1 MTTNKRRINEGG
13 HSQNFKRRKL
23 SDESLLEIERI
34 SSSTA
39 LAGQSLRAVSLRAD
53 GTFMEVLLP
62 LTKKLSKRATIL
74 GNWDFIEVILVLL
87 DDQEDE
93 DISFNTHIL
102 LPPFQNTKFRGD
114 ILLIKRDV
122 EGSPV
127 DYSITSYKDFLQL
140 ESAEFSCEF
149 HDAKCSGET
158 SHRIYFWVKL
168 NCHCIF
174 ASLLPLMNFVTEFIG
189 DDDRHD
195 GDNKEDLDIVNHYS
209 TVSAEQ
215 EF

>member
-1 MTTNKRRINEGG
+1 MTTTKRRIDEGG

-62 LTKKLSKRATIL
+62 LTKKLSRRATIL
-74 GNWDFIEVILVLL
+74 GNWDFIEVIIVVL

-149 HDAKCSGET
+149 HDAKFSGEI
-158 SHRIYFWVKL
+158 SHRIYCWVKL
-168 NCHCIF
+168 NYHCIF
-174 ASLLPLMNFVTEFIG
+174 ASLLPVMNFVTEFIE
-189 DDDRHD
+189 DDDRQD
-195 GDNKEDLDIVNHYS
+195 EDNKKDLSIVNQYT

>member
-1 MTTNKRRINEGG
+1 MTTKRRINEGG
-13 HSQNFKRRKL
+13 HSQNLKRRKV
-23 SDESLLEIERI
+23 SNGSLLEIEKMN
-34 SSSTA
+34 SSSA
-39 LAGQSLRAVSLRAD
+39 SASHSLRAVSLRAD

-74 GNWDFIEVILVLL
+74 GNWDFIEVILVVL
-87 DDQEDE
+87 DDQDDE

-140 ESAEFSCEF
+140 ESAEFPCEF
-149 HDAKCSGET
+149 HDAKYSGET
-158 SHRIYFWVKL
+158 THRIYFCIKL
-168 NCHCIF
+168 NYHCIF
-174 ASLLPLMNFVTEFIG
+174 ASLMNFVTEFIE
-189 DDDRHD
+189 DDDRQD
-195 GDNKEDLDIVNHYS
+195 GGDKKDLDLVSQNS
-209 TVSAEQ
+209 TASAEQ